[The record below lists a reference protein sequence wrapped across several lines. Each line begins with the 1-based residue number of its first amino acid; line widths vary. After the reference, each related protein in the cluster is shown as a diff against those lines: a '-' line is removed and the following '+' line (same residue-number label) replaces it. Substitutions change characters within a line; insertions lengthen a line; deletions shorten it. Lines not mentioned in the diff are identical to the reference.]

1 MKVFGLDDAFDEL
14 IGGLPETLFRAADD
28 AQLDDAFSRDPYTPL
43 RDLRDRVGPVVR
55 RGEDGLFAGTAIPN
69 IFMHEDWVPRF
80 AVLGYDAH
88 AEIVRDAATFV
99 NGDGAYG
106 AHSYAVGKIV
116 TLTDGAEHSRYRDLV
131 LQAFGRS
138 AVGRMEESLVRPV
151 IEYLVDRM
159 AKRIAAGEPC
169 DIVRDL
175 SLPLTYKVMA
185 SLLGLPNETLT
196 DFVHWGDAMFN
207 AATDMEAGM
216 NGAVSLSQMFYAEL
230 EKRRTTPGDD
240 LLTWMLEAEARGS
253 RLDDDEIV
261 THARFFLPA
270 GIETTSR
277 SVSLTLLTLLEDR
290 SRYEE
295 VTAQPELIHAAVE
308 ECSRYA
314 TGGFV
319 AGRRAVKDTV
329 VAGVEIPERSLMLH
343 VQGLCNRDPAR
354 WENPDTFD
362 MHRPHKAHLLFNMG
376 IHTCAGMHLARLEM
390 EGAVRAL
397 IERVPGLQL
406 AVPRE
411 EIAVRGFQI
420 RTPIHVPVTAS

>member
-1 MKVFGLDDAFDEL
+1 MKVHGLDDEFDAL
-14 IGGLPETLFRAADD
+14 IEALPETLFRAADD
-28 AQLDDAFSRDPYTPL
+28 NQLDDAFSRDPYTPL
-43 RDLRDRVGPVVR
+43 RELRDRVGPIVR
-55 RGEDGLFAGTAIPN
+55 RGEDGTFAGTVIPN

-88 AEIVRDAATFV
+88 AEIIRDVDTFV

-106 AHSYAVGKIV
+106 ALSYSVGKIV
-116 TLTDGAEHSRYRDLV
+116 TLTDGAEHDRYRDLV

-138 AVGRMEESLVRPV
+138 AVGRMEETLVRP
-151 IEYLVDRM
+151 IIDFLVDRM

-169 DIVRDL
+169 DVVRDL

-185 SLLGLPNETLT
+185 SLLGLPSDLLCN
-196 DFVHWGDAMFN
+196 FVHWGDAMFN
-207 AATDMEAGM
+207 AGTDMEAGM
-216 NGAVSLSQMFYAEL
+216 NGAVALTQLFYAEL
-230 EKRRTTPGDD
+230 EKRRSSPGDD
-240 LLTWMLEAEARGS
+240 LLTWMLEAEAGGS

-261 THARFFLPA
+261 SHARFFLPA

-290 SRYEE
+290 RRYEE
-295 VTAQPELIHAAVE
+295 VTARPELIHAAVE

-329 VAGVEIPERSLMLH
+329 VAGVDIPARSLMLH
-343 VQGLCNRDPAR
+343 VQGLCNRDPSR
-354 WENPDTFD
+354 WENPDMFD

-376 IHTCAGMHLARLEM
+376 IHTCAGMHLARLEL
-390 EGAVRAL
+390 EGSVRAL
-397 IERVPGLQL
+397 IERLPGLRL

-420 RTPIHVPVTAS
+420 RTPIHVPVTA

>member
-1 MKVFGLDDAFDEL
+1 
-14 IGGLPETLFRAADD
+14 
-28 AQLDDAFSRDPYTPL
+28 
-43 RDLRDRVGPVVR
+43 
-55 RGEDGLFAGTAIPN
+55 
-69 IFMHEDWVPRF
+69 
-80 AVLGYDAH
+80 
-88 AEIVRDAATFV
+88 
-99 NGDGAYG
+99 
-106 AHSYAVGKIV
+106 
-116 TLTDGAEHSRYRDLV
+116 
-131 LQAFGRS
+131 
-138 AVGRMEESLVRPV
+138 MEETLVRPI

-185 SLLGLPNETLT
+185 TLLGLPNDTLT

-240 LLTWMLEAEARGS
+240 LLTWMLEAEAHGS

-295 VTAQPELIHAAVE
+295 VTARPELIHAAVE

-329 VAGVEIPERSLMLH
+329 VAGVEIPARSLMLH

-354 WENPDTFD
+354 WEDPDTFN

-376 IHTCAGMHLARLEM
+376 IHTCAGMHLARLEL
-390 EGAVRAL
+390 EGSVRAL
-397 IERVPGLQL
+397 IERLPGLHL

-420 RTPIHVPVTAS
+420 RTPLHVPVTAL

>member
-1 MKVFGLDDAFDEL
+1 MKVHGLDDAFDDL
-14 IGGLPETLFRAADD
+14 IEGLPETLFKAADD
-28 AQLDDAFSRDPYTPL
+28 NQLDDAFSRDPYTSL
-43 RDLRDRVGPVVR
+43 RELRDRVGPVVR
-55 RGEDGLFAGTAIPN
+55 RGEDGLFAGTTVPN

-80 AVLGYDAH
+80 VVLGYDAH
-88 AEIVRDAATFV
+88 AEITRDVATFV

-116 TLTDGAEHSRYRDLV
+116 TLTDGAEHVRYRDLV

-138 AVGRMEESLVRPV
+138 AVSRMEETLVRP
-151 IEYLVDRM
+151 IIDFLVERM
-159 AKRIAAGEPC
+159 ARRIEAGQPC

-185 SLLGLPNETLT
+185 NLLGLPDETLS

-216 NGAVSLSQMFYAEL
+216 QGAMSLSQMFYGEL
-230 EKRRTTPGDD
+230 EKRRASPGDD
-240 LLTWMLEAEARGS
+240 LLTWMMEAEAGGS

-277 SVSLTLLTLLEDR
+277 AVSLTVLTLLEDR
-290 SRYEE
+290 SRFEE
-295 VTAQPELIHAAVE
+295 VTARPDLIHAAVE
-308 ECSRYA
+308 ECSRYS
-314 TGGFV
+314 TSGFV
-319 AGRRAVKDTV
+319 AGRRAVRDTV
-329 VAGVEIPERSLMLH
+329 VAGVEIPERSLLLH

-354 WENPDTFD
+354 WSDPDTFD
-362 MHRPHKAHLLFNMG
+362 IHRPHKAHLLFNMG
-376 IHTCAGMHLARLEM
+376 IHTCAGMHLARLEL
-390 EGAVRAL
+390 EGSVRAL
-397 IERVPGLQL
+397 IERLPGLRL

-411 EIAVRGFQI
+411 EISVRGFQI
-420 RTPIHVPVTAS
+420 RTPIHVPVTA